1 MFVRYYLQVARPL
14 LDKQRFFVQDM
25 YDISSKLPLESL
37 LKDNHQKDLHIQELK
52 KEVNRFEHILKE
64 KWVKTL

>member
-1 MFVRYYLQVARPL
+1 MLPL

-64 KWVKTL
+64 K